1 MSTEILRVTSVDIIG
16 SDNEIA
22 IGSFCGP
29 KSILEISETRKMID
43 IAIGKRGGYHN
54 CSMQLTKEQAL
65 AIAHNILT
73 TYDPHFWEK
82 YDDGK

>member
-1 MSTEILRVTSVDIIG
+1 
-16 SDNEIA
+16 
-22 IGSFCGP
+22 
-29 KSILEISETRKMID
+29 MID